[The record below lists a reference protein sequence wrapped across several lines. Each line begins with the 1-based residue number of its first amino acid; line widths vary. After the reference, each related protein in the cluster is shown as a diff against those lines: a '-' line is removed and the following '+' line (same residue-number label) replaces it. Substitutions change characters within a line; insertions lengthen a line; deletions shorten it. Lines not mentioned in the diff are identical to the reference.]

1 MPTDASKPE
10 GEKESVSLPE
20 YRILGIAFHTY
31 IMVELAG
38 EEMLV
43 IDQHAAHERILFEK
57 LKCEREKTHIH
68 AVPLLLPISV
78 EVTAEE
84 LATAQTLT
92 EAFSSL
98 GYAYSV
104 SEGRVHLLS
113 VPADTT
119 PTEAKDIFLR
129 LLSDTG
135 DVTVSEE
142 MRREKLLYQIACKMA
157 IKGGRKYDDA
167 HIAWLVESVLSLP
180 DITVCPHGRPIAFI
194 LTKKELDR
202 RFDRIK

>member
-1 MPTDASKPE
+1 MKNFEIIDDCL
-10 GEKESVSLPE
+10 VS
-20 YRILGIAFHTY
+20 
-31 IMVELAG
+31 
-38 EEMLV
+38 
-43 IDQHAAHERILFEK
+43 
-57 LKCEREKTHIH
+57 
-68 AVPLLLPISV
+68 PLLLPISV

-113 VPADTT
+113 IPADTT